1 MNFVD
6 QLKFD
11 SNGLI
16 PAIIQDS
23 ETKEV
28 LMIAYMNRESVQ
40 KTLETGKTCFYSRS
54 RQKLW
59 VKGETSGHFQE
70 VQTLDFDCDQDALL
84 IGVQQIGAACHTNYR
99 SCFYRRW
106 ERGEI
111 VSIGQKREGKSP
123 SR

>member
-1 MNFVD
+1 MDFVD

-11 SNGLI
+11 SKGLI

-40 KTLETGKTCFYSRS
+40 KTLETGRTCFYSRS

-70 VQTLDFDCDQDALL
+70 VQTIDFDCDQDALL
-84 IGVQQIGAACHTNYR
+84 IGVKQIGAACHTHYR
-99 SCFYRRW
+99 SCFYRRH
-106 ERGEI
+106 EKGQTF
-111 VSIGQKREGKSP
+111 VIGKKMDPE
-123 SR
+123 

>member
-1 MNFVD
+1 MSWVD

-40 KTLETGKTCFYSRS
+40 KTLETGRTCFYSRS

-84 IGVQQIGAACHTNYR
+84 IGVKQIGAACHTNYR
-99 SCFYRRW
+99 SCFYRRY
-106 ERGEI
+106 EKDRITIVGEK
-111 VSIGQKREGKSP
+111 VEK
-123 SR
+123 